1 MLRQMRI
8 GHRTDLAGLS
18 FSLVSCPATSSTCR
32 MNSEPTDRLSDLR
45 CAAPAWRFGREVV
58 RDGDEWSMEWLL
70 KRNCSMAPQQLFGL
84 FGGFCVVSLSI
95 AGYFWSQGA
104 TFVMGF
110 AWLELAALGFALLF
124 YSRHATD
131 HERIALRQGVLE
143 VQHTSGSKVET
154 VKFSPEWVH
163 VEPVSSDD
171 SLIEVSGQGRRI
183 EIGRFV
189 RPELRCQ
196 LATELRLA
204 VRAAQSWPGAG
215 LQRS

>member
-1 MLRQMRI
+1 MI
-8 GHRTDLAGLS
+8 
-18 FSLVSCPATSSTCR
+18 
-32 MNSEPTDRLSDLR
+32 SEPTDRLTGLGS
-45 CAAPAWRFGREVV
+45 ASPAWRFGREVA
-58 RDGDEWSMEWLL
+58 RDGGEWSMEWLL
-70 KRNCSMAPQQLFGL
+70 KRNCSMAPEQLFGL

-110 AWLELAALGFALLF
+110 AWLELAALGFALVI

-131 HERIALRQGVLE
+131 HERIALRRGILE
-143 VQHTSGSKVET
+143 VQHTSGTKVET

-189 RPELRCQ
+189 RPELRHQ

-204 VRAAQSWPGAG
+204 VRAAQGWSKAS
-215 LQRS
+215 LQRG